1 MRIEILNPVES
12 RVTQSDGKRIRPCLT
27 YKAQFWKSI
36 KIGNRVRKER
46 REYPKDVF
54 TSKDDRHWYFHTGL
68 ISKVEAYCKRKNIP
82 VKIIG
87 EEGEKIVY
95 KSPKL
100 PGITLRLD
108 QKELIELACIKHRGV
123 IQAPTGTGK
132 TLLQMGV
139 ISCFPQFRILLLAHT
154 VGIVKQTY
162 NEMKEKG
169 FDRVQMICGGDDR
182 TLIGDFIISTMQS
195 FVKIPWE
202 EYCDK
207 FGCVIV
213 DEGHHISK
221 PDGTYGKILSRV
233 NAPIRLA
240 FTATLPT
247 SPEAKFALTG
257 LIGPLIG
264 RQTIN
269 EAADLDIL
277 AKPKIRLIRIPK
289 NNRVYDI
296 RNYREAYDEG
306 IVNNNQR
313 NKLVM
318 ETAKEYVDEGKSVL
332 IFVSKIEHGKNLQE
346 TGKIILNSNV
356 PFVQGSMEK
365 ELRDRV
371 KKGLID
377 KSTLCV
383 ISTTVWR
390 EGMNIPTLDVVINAC
405 GGKSEIMTLQ
415 TIGRGLRKTEDKD
428 EVIIVDFFDPSSKFF
443 ISHFGERLC
452 LYFDNNWMG

>member
-12 RVTQSDGKRIRPCLT
+12 RVSQSDGKRIRPCLT

-36 KIGNRVRKER
+36 KIGNRTRKER

-54 TSKDDRHWYFHTGL
+54 ICKDDRHWYFHTGL
-68 ISKVEAYCKRKNIP
+68 VSKVEAYCKRKNIP
-82 VKIIG
+82 VKTIE

-100 PGITLRLD
+100 PDITLRLD

-132 TLLQMGV
+132 TILQMGV
-139 ISCFPQFRILLLAHT
+139 ISCFPQFRTLLLAHT
-154 VGIVKQTY
+154 IGIIEQTY
-162 NEMKEKG
+162 NELKEKG
-169 FDRVQMICGGDDR
+169 FKNVQRICGGDDR
-182 TLIGDFIISTMQS
+182 TLVGDIVVSTMQS
-195 FVKIPWE
+195 FVKIPPK
-202 EYCDK
+202 EYADY
-207 FGCVIV
+207 FQCVIQ
-213 DEGHHISK
+213 DEAHRISK
-221 PDGTYGKILSRV
+221 PNGTYGKILS
-233 NAPIRLA
+233 NLNSQIRLA

-277 AKPKIRLIRIPK
+277 AKPKIRLIRTPK

-306 IVNNNQR
+306 IVNNTQR

-318 ETAKEYVDEGKSVL
+318 ETAKEYIDEGKSVL

-346 TGKIILNSNV
+346 IGHLILREYI

-365 ELRDRV
+365 DTRDQV
-371 KKGLID
+371 KNCLID
-377 KSTLCV
+377 KSVLCV

-428 EVIIVDFFDPSSKFF
+428 EVIIVDYFDPSNFFF
-443 ISHFGERLC
+443 ISHFGERVTLF
-452 LYFDNNWMG
+452 FDQGWM